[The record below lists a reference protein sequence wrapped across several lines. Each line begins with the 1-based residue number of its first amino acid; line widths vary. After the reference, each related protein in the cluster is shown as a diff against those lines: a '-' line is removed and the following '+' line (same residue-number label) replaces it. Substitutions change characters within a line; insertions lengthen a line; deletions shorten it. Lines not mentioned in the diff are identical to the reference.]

1 MFAGVL
7 CASAQTGSRAP
18 VIENSND
25 HEKLRFFRSPYQAK
39 KATPSDEQNS
49 PRIYELLRANNIYLS
64 LSDAIALAIE
74 NNLDVQAARYQ
85 LPIAGTDVLRSK
97 GGGTLRGIP
106 LQTTELP
113 AGVGGPASPLLTT
126 PATGT
131 VQGISVSSNVYDL
144 SLFSTTSV
152 PISLDPSSL
161 SSPLPSATGP
171 TIPQYDPLISGTLGW
186 TSQTTP
192 QSNTV
197 GTGTPVLQQKMLSG
211 SLTLQQG
218 FSTGTQY
225 SLGWMNSSQSS
236 NSTQSSLN
244 PTNSGSLGLTVTQ
257 PLLRG
262 FGITMNRRFIRI
274 AKNDQKISQMVFRQ
288 EVINVIYGVSRLYFD
303 LAGLYEDVHV
313 KRDTL
318 RTAQSLYSDT
328 KAKVEEGTLADVE
341 LTRAEAEVAGAEQDV
356 INSEGLYEEQEAV
369 MKNVLTRRS
378 LDPAIQ
384 SAHFVPTDV
393 LAVPPTEDIPAIAD
407 VIPKLANRPDLQ
419 QASIELANSRI
430 AIEGARNALLPQLN
444 LVGTIQNSG
453 LSGQPNSL
461 ENMSGST
468 GSGPTMTTSGPSA
481 APDPSMIGGAGNTT
495 EQILTHKYPTYE
507 IGLNL
512 TFPIRNRVAQA
523 DMERDLLS
531 LRSYQVRFQQLQNQ
545 AQLEAED
552 AVIALRRSRAAYDA
566 AFRTRVLQAQSLD
579 VERAKYD
586 VGVST
591 ASLVIQYQSYLAQA
605 QSTELVAK
613 GNYFKARAAL
623 ERALGTSLEAQNIT
637 FEEAYNG
644 RVSRPSSPV
653 AKPVP

>member
-1 MFAGVL
+1 
-7 CASAQTGSRAP
+7 
-18 VIENSND
+18 
-25 HEKLRFFRSPYQAK
+25 
-39 KATPSDEQNS
+39 
-49 PRIYELLRANNIYLS
+49 
-64 LSDAIALAIE
+64 
-74 NNLDVQAARYQ
+74 
-85 LPIAGTDVLRSK
+85 
-97 GGGTLRGIP
+97 
-106 LQTTELP
+106 
-113 AGVGGPASPLLTT
+113 
-126 PATGT
+126 
-131 VQGISVSSNVYDL
+131 
-144 SLFSTTSV
+144 
-152 PISLDPSSL
+152 
-161 SSPLPSATGP
+161 
-171 TIPQYDPLISGTLGW
+171 
-186 TSQTTP
+186 
-192 QSNTV
+192 
-197 GTGTPVLQQKMLSG
+197 MLSG

-430 AIEGARNALLPQLN
+430 AIEGTRNALLPQLN

-623 ERALGTSLEAQNIT
+623 ERALGTSLESQNIT